1 LSLAILRIILPFM
14 ATIER
19 LYVVYNADS
28 DWWSLLVDV
37 VRKFAG
43 RDECPLCT
51 LTHGATGER
60 SSWQE
65 CKQSLGVPVEAVH
78 RDELTPPL
86 RALDAPLPF
95 IAVEASRKLEVLL
108 DKTAVL
114 ALEGNTDALERAL
127 RAQAQARGL
136 EFP

>member
-1 LSLAILRIILPFM
+1 M

-37 VRKFAG
+37 VRKLAG

-51 LTHGATGER
+51 LTHGTTGVR
-60 SSWQE
+60 ASFRR
-65 CKQSLGVPVEAVH
+65 CKESLGVPVEPVH
-78 RDELTPPL
+78 RDELTPEL
-86 RALDAPLPF
+86 RALGSELPF
-95 IAVEASRKLEVLL
+95 VAVKTGGALRVLL
-108 DKTAVL
+108 EKSGVVGLGGDT
-114 ALEGNTDALERAL
+114 EALERTL
-127 RAQAQARGL
+127 RERAKSQGL